1 MSTTRDLPLDD
12 RGLRAM
18 SEDGSFRVIAINATT
33 TARAILDG
41 QKAGPEISPRLAEL
55 AAATV
60 LLRLAMSP
68 DYRLQAV
75 LKHPEQGSIVADSHP
90 DGTTRAL
97 VQQKRDDLIELGGAT
112 LLSVHRDT
120 YTGKLHQGIVET
132 LEGYGLGESIAGYLK
147 QSEQIHSVVGLRTLF
162 DDQGQL
168 SYAGG
173 YLVQLLPDAHVDT
186 LAAVT
191 TRLETIGTRKIF
203 ETGSFDNKGILG
215 EVFAEVPYRVLGE
228 DLFRFGCNCS
238 EERILGA
245 LATLSPQERVEL
257 ASADE
262 PLEISCDYC
271 NVVYTIDPQTLS
283 EDAV

>member
-1 MSTTRDLPLDD
+1 MSTLSPQSPDD
-12 RGLRAM
+12 QGLRAM

-33 TARAILDG
+33 TARGVLEA
-41 QKAGPEISPRLAEL
+41 QQAGSEIAPRLAEL
-55 AAATV
+55 ATATV

-68 DYRLQAV
+68 DYRLQTV
-75 LKHPEQGSIVADSHP
+75 LKHPEHGSIVADSHP
-90 DGTTRAL
+90 DGVTRAL
-97 VQQKRDDLIELGGAT
+97 IQQERDNTISLGPKT

-168 SYAGG
+168 TYAGG
-173 YLVQLLPDAHVDT
+173 FLVQLLPDAHVDT

-191 TRLETIGTRKIF
+191 ERLEQTGTQKVF
-203 ETGSFDNKGILG
+203 EVGSFENEGILKA
-215 EVFAEVPYRVLGE
+215 VFEEVPYRILGE

-245 LATLSPQERVEL
+245 LATLSPAERAEL
-257 ASADE
+257 AASNE
-262 PLEISCDYC
+262 PIEIGCDYC
-271 NVVYTIDPQTLS
+271 NVTYSIDPATLG
-283 EDAV
+283 